1 MIILTAGLYPG
12 AKGNNEAGVKSKF
25 VGQDS
30 ANRAYLED
38 PRQGQKGSSRAL
50 GWTSNTGNYFG
61 ADGSQGTG
69 ETQGFWSTSIRVK
82 NDHSSQTGSGQTQ
95 RKLRKTRV
103 LISVEHQHDRWTQ
116 VQSHA
121 VHAEWSS
128 AECFFHCRH
137 HHHHQQQER
146 TLPIHRDGRLALH
159 RD

>member
-61 ADGSQGTG
+61 ADGVRGQVRHK
-69 ETQGFWSTSIRVK
+69 GFGPLQFELKMI
-82 NDHSSQTGSGQTQ
+82 
-95 RKLRKTRV
+95 
-103 LISVEHQHDRWTQ
+103 
-116 VQSHA
+116 
-121 VHAEWSS
+121 
-128 AECFFHCRH
+128 
-137 HHHHQQQER
+137 
-146 TLPIHRDGRLALH
+146 TLPRQARDKHRENSERPVF
-159 RD
+159 